1 MKILAVLALVAGI
14 VMVLVAYQGVPERKN
29 MAVVEVA
36 LMAEDC
42 LWFKPKQTLEDT
54 LLCVRDKIDE
64 RLEELAEEK
73 EGE

>member
-1 MKILAVLALVAGI
+1 MRILAVIALAAGI
-14 VMVLVAYQGVPERKN
+14 VMVLAYQEVPERKN

-42 LWFKPKQTLEDT
+42 LWFKPKQTLPDT

-64 RLEELAEEK
+64 RLEELAEE
-73 EGE
+73 